1 MEDLLSYNEG
11 LPSRFPSQ
19 FTFEDYSDAELLE
32 IFKVQGRSR
41 APAHFTLCSSN
52 SMRLP

>member
-32 IFKVQGRSR
+32 IFKVQGTSR
-41 APAHFTLCSSN
+41 AHA
-52 SMRLP
+52 